1 MYKTG
6 FIGAGKVG
14 ISLGK
19 YLFDEGLSGAT
30 LCGYY
35 SKSMSS
41 SEFAAKFTNSKQF
54 KDLKTIVEECEI
66 LIITTPDDV
75 IVKVWEEISKYNI
88 QNKIVCHCSGSL
100 SSGIFFKAANKGVK
114 VCSMHPLMAVS
125 NREKSFI
132 KMKDSFFTLEGDEQ
146 AVGLMARMLKE
157 KGNSFKIIDSLN
169 KVKYHAASVYM
180 SNLVIGISNM
190 AFELMKECGFSE
202 KEAID
207 SMKFLALGNLE
218 KLFQSDPKNALT
230 GPIERNDL
238 KTVKRHLDLLES
250 MKKDRDVKIL
260 ENTYKSL
267 SLSILEIAEEKYPQR
282 DYTKLREALV

>member
-19 YLFDEGLSGAT
+19 YLFDEGLSEAT

-260 ENTYKSL
+260 ESTYKSL
-267 SLSILEIAEEKYPQR
+267 SLSILEIAEAKYPQR

>member
-267 SLSILEIAEEKYPQR
+267 SLSILEIAEAKYPQR